1 MCKGVDYQNAR
12 EEISVDLEEEVLI
25 GVGGNAGIPGFVG
38 LELYL
43 FLSAFVWVALCRE
56 GTYTCTRH
64 GKP

>member
-38 LELYL
+38 LESHL
-43 FLSAFVWVALCRE
+43 FLSVFV
-56 GTYTCTRH
+56 
-64 GKP
+64 